1 MSKQILSGFAQASAI
16 VAALAFST
24 SFAQAEG
31 EFSEGSNAKE
41 FGFLDEEKATF
52 SGKVVDIM
60 CELSGNCVD
69 NCGGGTRLMG
79 IIRSSDNKLILP
91 LKNAQLAFN
100 GPTEDLVPYCN
111 KQVDVDGVLIGDQE
125 FYGTKFY
132 MVQFIRDAG
141 SEKWNKAKLWTKEWK
156 KRNPDVAK
164 GKGPWFKRDPRV
176 KKQIAANGYFGLGHE
191 ADEKYRAEN
200 Q

>member
-1 MSKQILSGFAQASAI
+1 MSKKYLPGFGHTTAI
-16 VAALAFST
+16 IAALTLSASL
-24 SFAQAEG
+24 AHAEG
-31 EFSEGSNAKE
+31 EFAEGSKAKE
-41 FGFLDEEKATF
+41 FGFQEEEKATF
-52 SGKVVDIM
+52 SGKVVDVM
-60 CELSGNCVD
+60 CELSGDCVD
-69 NCGGGTRLMG
+69 NCGNGKRLMG
-79 IIRSSDNKLILP
+79 IVRDADNKLILP

-125 FYGTKFY
+125 FYGAKFY

-141 SEKWNKAKLWTKEWK
+141 SDKWNKAKLWTGEWK

-176 KKQIAANGYFGLGHE
+176 KKQIAATGYFGLGHE
-191 ADEKYRAEN
+191 ADDKYRAEN